1 MRSCDFRKFKNCRQ
15 DSFRGGCK
23 VSVSAMFV
31 MLLPFCT
38 GLALTASISPP
49 DITLNIPASF
59 GTSVTVK
66 SYRKG
71 DDILNSPPFH
81 LITAASMTQYQGW
94 YEPRP
99 ADPSHNYAW
108 SVRVY
113 AALRKKVIAAYET
126 AHDGFE
132 ADLNEAKQF
141 FGWDH
146 IATFDTFARFS
157 RKHFRWGDAVSFLH
171 SEYQDGPDG
180 GAKYVPDNDH
190 LTYEVWGVTREQ
202 QCTVVASVHVR
213 HPKLATWPNGRV
225 AKSIDALKQDRDYK
239 LIETCSPEKFEPSL
253 AAFDQLVDSLK
264 LQ

>member
-1 MRSCDFRKFKNCRQ
+1 
-15 DSFRGGCK
+15 
-23 VSVSAMFV
+23 MFV
-31 MLLPFCT
+31 MLVAFCT

-81 LITAASMTQYQGW
+81 LITSAPMTEYHGW
-94 YEPRP
+94 FGPRT
-99 ADPSHNYAW
+99 ADPLHDYPW

-126 AHDGFE
+126 ASDGFE

-141 FGWDH
+141 FGWDQV
-146 IATFDTFARFS
+146 ATFDTFARFT
-157 RKHFRWGDAVSFLH
+157 RKHFRWGHAVSFLH

-202 QCTVVASVHVR
+202 QYIVVASKAR
-213 HPKLATWPNGRV
+213 YLAKWASREKYRRAQAGSRLQAN
-225 AKSIDALKQDRDYK
+225 RDMQ
-239 LIETCSPEKFEPSL
+239 P
-253 AAFDQLVDSLK
+253 
-264 LQ
+264 